1 MKAATATSLRLLV
14 ADDDESNRETLRAL
28 LEDLPYPIDEAA
40 DSGTTL
46 ELLRTSPAPHVIVFD
61 ILLPKVTDGE
71 RVLRAMLDDDMLCGR
86 HALVGITAS
95 PTQLTPTITDLLDE
109 LSAPLIVKPFDID
122 TLLDAVEAAI
132 QRTQAT
138 RPDLW

>member
-14 ADDDESNRETLRAL
+14 ADDDESNRETLCAL

-46 ELLRTSPAPHVIVFD
+46 ELLRTTPVPLVVVFD
-61 ILLPKVTDGE
+61 VLLPTVADGE
-71 RVLRAMLDDDMLCGR
+71 RVLGAMASDPVLRGR

-95 PTQLTPTITDLLDE
+95 PKQLNTTITDLLHA
-109 LSAPLIVKPFDID
+109 LSAPLIIKPFDID
-122 TLLDAVEAAI
+122 TLLDAVAAAI
-132 QRTQAT
+132 QRTQAM
-138 RPDLW
+138 RPDLG